1 MLSCMWARNEH
12 VGLGGGEFEMETR
25 RCNSRFCKCEQC
37 LCDDFGSHCLCRCYN
52 CTFQLVISKIQ
63 VTRGYT
69 VVDLVFALVTVSTG
83 GVKVEDTSI
92 VVVVVVVTNSVVEV
106 TIVEVDWVVTITGWW
121 VSVTIAK
128 NPCPG
133 GEMKSLLIHQY
144 SKRL

>member
-1 MLSCMWARNEH
+1 
-12 VGLGGGEFEMETR
+12 
-25 RCNSRFCKCEQC
+25 
-37 LCDDFGSHCLCRCYN
+37 
-52 CTFQLVISKIQ
+52 
-63 VTRGYT
+63 